1 MFVQANIILSIM
13 KGDNGY
19 FATNQRKV
27 NIIIIIPLFKCQKND
42 SSIKPL
48 SKDTIYINK

>member
-13 KGDNGY
+13 EGDNGY

-27 NIIIIIPLFKCQKND
+27 NIIIPLFKCQKND